1 MRVCTSCGGV
11 WIYTLFTNSFPR
23 PDKPAG
29 SARHTRG
36 MNHQPV
42 SCAAA
47 AGGRGLW
54 LPAAAL
60 LAAAL
65 ALPSALGADGLI
77 VIHDPPPR
85 PAGHFRFAPL
95 EVRYHQVSVEIRE
108 LAATTTVDQE
118 FFNPNDTVLEGT
130 YLFPLPAGAVID
142 RLAMELDG
150 RMSEAELLPA
160 DKARAIYEEIVRQSR
175 DPALLEYVGRGAFR
189 LRVFPI
195 QPGSAK
201 RIRLRYTQLLTSDS
215 GLSEYVYPLNTEKFS
230 SAPLG
235 RVSITVTLEGREALK
250 SLYCPTHEVEIR
262 RDGERR
268 AVVGWEAR
276 DAWPDADFKLVFSR
290 ESDPLGVN
298 LLSFRRP
305 GEEGYFLLLASP
317 GLSPERVQPKDICFV
332 VDTSGSM
339 AGGKLEQARQALAF
353 CLDNLN
359 AGDRFEV
366 IRFATEAQALFGELA
381 PAGPAALRSA
391 REFVAGFKP
400 LGGTAIADALGL
412 ALRLRRDGQSG
423 PEGRPYLVLFLTDGL
438 PTVGETR
445 EEVLVH
451 GIRRAG
457 DGTRIFCFGVG
468 TDVNTH
474 LLDRIAGD
482 SRALS
487 RYVLPGEDLEL
498 LLSSFYS
505 KIRDPVLGDLS
516 LAFSNPKVR
525 VSLLQPAALPDLFNG
540 EVLAVF
546 GRYSGSGAAAAR
558 ITGNFGGRKVEFTA
572 DVDFPAASGEQA
584 WIPRLWAARRVGWLL
599 DQIRLGGE
607 SAELRQEVIGLA
619 REHGIVTPYTAYL
632 VLEEEARRGVP
643 LELRSFQEMEQDR
656 AVSGAARSKLDSVR
670 AEAAAPERRT
680 GAEAVANAQS
690 VQALKDS
697 SSIGALQK
705 REGLE
710 KSAAAPGPARG
721 YRDWQARNYALAVK
735 VVGGRAFFQNGTV
748 WTDAAAQGR
757 PALKR
762 RQVRF
767 AGAEY
772 FELLARNRDVA
783 AFLALGSNL
792 DVVVDDTLIQIRDD

>member
-1 MRVCTSCGGV
+1 
-11 WIYTLFTNSFPR
+11 
-23 PDKPAG
+23 
-29 SARHTRG
+29 

-42 SCAAA
+42 SRGARLP
-47 AGGRGLW
+47 AGGRRQKW
-54 LPAAAL
+54 LPAAVRS
-60 LAAAL
+60 AAL
-65 ALPSALGADGLI
+65 ALALTAPAAAGADGLI
-77 VIHDPPPR
+77 VIEDPPVL

-95 EVRYHQVSVEIRE
+95 QVRYHQVSVDIRE

-118 FFNPNDTVLEGT
+118 FFNPNDVVLEGT
-130 YLFPLPAGAVID
+130 YLFPLPPGAVID

-150 RMSEAELLPA
+150 KMREAELLPA
-160 DKARAIYEEIVRQSR
+160 DKARAIYEQIVRKSR

-195 QPGSAK
+195 EPGSAK
-201 RIRLRYTQLLTSDS
+201 RIRLRYTQLLASDS
-215 GLSEYVYPLNTEKFS
+215 GLTEYVYPLNTEKFS

-235 RVSITVTLEGREALK
+235 RVSITVTLEGREPLK

-276 DAWPDADFKLVFSR
+276 EAWPDTDFKLVFSR
-290 ESDPLGVN
+290 QSDPLGIS

-317 GLSPERVQPKDICFV
+317 GSSPERVQPKDICFV

-339 AGGKLEQARQALAF
+339 AGGKLEQVRQALAF

-359 AGDRFEV
+359 AGDRFQV

-381 PAGPAALRSA
+381 PVDPEALRRA

-400 LGGTAIADALGL
+400 IGGTAIGEALAL
-412 ALRLRRDGQSG
+412 ALRQGRGREVPGA
-423 PEGRPYLVLFLTDGL
+423 RPYLVLLLTDGL

-445 EEVLVH
+445 EETLVQA
-451 GIRRAG
+451 IRRAG
-457 DGTRIFCFGVG
+457 EGTRIFCLGVG

-498 LLSSFYS
+498 GLSSFYA
-505 KIRDPVLGDLS
+505 KIRDPVLSDLS
-516 LAFSNPKVR
+516 LAFSGPKLR
-525 VSLLQPAALPDLFNG
+525 VSLLQPAELPDLFNG

-546 GRYSGSGAAAAR
+546 GRYSGSGPAAVR
-558 ITGNFGGRKVEFTA
+558 ITGSYGGKKVEFTA
-572 DVDFPAASGEQA
+572 DVDFPKDSEEQA

-599 DQIRLGGE
+599 DQLRLNGE
-607 SAELRQEVIGLA
+607 SGELREEVTRLA

-632 VLEEEARRGVP
+632 VLEDEARRGVP
-643 LELRSFQEMEQDR
+643 LELRSFRELEQDR
-656 AVSGAARSKLDSVR
+656 AVVGSARRKLDSVR

-680 GAEAVANAQS
+680 GGEAVANAQS
-690 VQALKDS
+690 MQGLKDS
-697 SSIGALQK
+697 SSVGGLQK
-705 REGLE
+705 GEGLV
-710 KSAAAPGPARG
+710 KSAAAAGPAQG

-735 VVGGRAFFQNGTV
+735 VVGGRAFFQNGAV
-748 WTDAAAQGR
+748 WTDAAAQAR
-757 PALKR
+757 RTLKR

-767 AGAEY
+767 AGPEY
-772 FELLARNRDVA
+772 FELLAGNRELA
-783 AFLALGSNL
+783 AFLALGNNL

>member
-1 MRVCTSCGGV
+1 MK
-11 WIYTLFTNSFPR
+11 
-23 PDKPAG
+23 KPE
-29 SARHTRG
+29 SSIRRLT
-36 MNHQPV
+36 
-42 SCAAA
+42 AAV
-47 AGGRGLW
+47 GI
-54 LPAAAL
+54 AL
-60 LAAAL
+60 LAGAL
-65 ALPSALGADGLI
+65 AGPVTPGADGLI
-77 VIHDPPPR
+77 VIHDPPFR

-95 EVRYHQVSVEIRE
+95 QVRYHQVKVEIRE

-130 YLFPLPAGAVID
+130 YLFPLPANAVID
-142 RLAMELDG
+142 RLSMELDG

-160 DKARAIYEEIVRQSR
+160 DKARAIYEEIVRKSR

-195 QPGSAK
+195 EPGSLK
-201 RIRLRYTQLLTSDS
+201 RIRLRYTQLLARDS

-235 RVSITVTLEGREALK
+235 LVSITVTLEGREALK

-276 DAWPDADFKLVFSR
+276 DAWPDRDFKLVFSR

-317 GLSPERVQPKDICFV
+317 GLSPEQVQPKDICFV

-339 AGGKLEQARQALAF
+339 AGGKLEQARQALGF
-353 CLDNLN
+353 CLENLN

-381 PAGPAALRSA
+381 PTGPAALRSA
-391 REFVAGFKP
+391 REFAAGLKP
-400 LGGTAIADALGL
+400 LGGTAIGDALGL
-412 ALRLRRDGQSG
+412 ALRLRRGGRD
-423 PEGRPYLVLFLTDGL
+423 GRPYLVLFLTDGL

-445 EEVLVH
+445 EEALVE
-451 GIRRAG
+451 GARRAG

-498 LLSSFYS
+498 VLSSFYS
-505 KIRDPVLGDLS
+505 KIRDPVLGNLALS
-516 LAFSNPKVR
+516 FSNPKVR

-558 ITGNFGGRKVEFTA
+558 ITGNFGGRQVEFTA
-572 DVDFPAASGEQA
+572 DVDFPAVSGEPD

-599 DQIRLGGE
+599 DQIRLNGE
-607 SAELRQEVIGLA
+607 SAELREEVIRLA
-619 REHGIVTPYTAYL
+619 REQAIVTPYTAYL
-632 VLEEEARRGVP
+632 VLEDEARRGVP
-643 LELRSFQEMEQDR
+643 PELRSFREMEQDR
-656 AVSGAARSKLDSVR
+656 AVAGAARGKLDSVR
-670 AEAAAPERRT
+670 AEAAAPERRS

-690 VQALKDS
+690 VQGLKDS
-697 SSIGALQK
+697 SSFGALQK
-705 REGLE
+705 GEGLE
-710 KSAAAPGPARG
+710 KSGAAAGPLQG

-735 VVGGRAFFQNGTV
+735 VIGGRSFFQNGVV
-748 WTDAAAQGR
+748 WTDTKAQGR
-757 PALKR
+757 TALKR
-762 RQVRF
+762 RQVPF

-772 FELLARNRDVA
+772 FELLARHRDIA
-783 AFLALGSNL
+783 AFLALGNNL
-792 DVVVDDTLIQIRDD
+792 DVVVDDTLVQIRDE